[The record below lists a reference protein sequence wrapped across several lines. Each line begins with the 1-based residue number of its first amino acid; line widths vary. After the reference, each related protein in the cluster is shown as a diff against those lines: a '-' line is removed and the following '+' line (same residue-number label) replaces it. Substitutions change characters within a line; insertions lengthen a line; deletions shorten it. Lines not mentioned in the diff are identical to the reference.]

1 MIDLAFLS
9 FTLCVL
15 IIAYVDF
22 RKLYRFFKSKK
33 NKYLLDNISDLSEEQ
48 RDAVYYVYGIRVSD
62 QDDIFSEKNYGDFS
76 YINKYDDYHFL
87 HGEKVFIPKRLLY
100 RKNYIEEMQ
109 GEHEKS
115 IQCINHQGQLYLL
128 KIDDVFDLSS
138 DFTEEIKQVRVHEHL
153 LFSEEKEIPNL
164 DATLIYSRIAT
175 FKETCF
181 INSDGIKFR
190 HFLLF
195 LMAILFLFLL
205 SAIINGEHVGLYK
218 WVLFFVVMH
227 KLYSHF
233 FRSINSKFK
242 IKKILG
248 TVSEVEIE
256 GQEVTFTIKGNDG
269 VSLHLPLAQTFDNAQ
284 IESFKSLK
292 GKIAS
297 FELNAQELKE
307 KVKYTVLKVN
317 DHSMLGKYEGSVSY
331 RYHKYVA
338 IGYVLLCLTLF
349 PLAFMASY
357 TIDPGSSVS
366 VGHSGLAKG
375 RITEISGA
383 TIPKFTSTSSYG
395 WDFYVLDDKKTVDT
409 GALSL
414 AHLDFFKERDA
425 VYSSHPFF
433 RNAYSSIDQNQLSSP
448 TLITAYK
455 DSLSSYAQII
465 EPYCATFSCSDIKK
479 AMAKLW
485 FPEQLSSN
493 INVKQALSEIRNYD
507 PARSSEQGFTAF
519 SINRL
524 MDFVK
529 ARGRFELSVYNK
541 IFDDVNAITLS
552 YKPKLILRL
561 NEISADYDM
570 SLKDLR
576 HMNIKKIKSLQYD
589 EIHHIQK
596 LFLNKMNKLIN
607 EHDYIDIKGIVTH
620 IQETPE
626 FLIMLDVSP
635 SVHQHI
641 KGKEMEC
648 WFYLSFLLLA
658 LGHFVF
664 YSRKK
669 SKFAT
674 E

>member
-1 MIDLAFLS
+1 MIDFTFFS
-9 FTLCVL
+9 FTLFIL

-22 RKLYRFFKSKK
+22 RKLYRFFNSKK

-138 DFTEEIKQVRVHEHL
+138 DFVQEIKQVSVHEHL
-153 LFSEEKEIPNL
+153 LFSENREIPNL
-164 DATLIYSRIAT
+164 DATLVSSRMAT

-181 INSDGIKFR
+181 INSDGIKFG

-195 LMAILFLFLL
+195 LIATFFLFLL
-205 SAIINGEHVGLYK
+205 SVIISGEYVGLYK
-218 WVLFFVVMH
+218 WVLFFVVMQ
-227 KLYSHF
+227 KLYSRF

-242 IKKILG
+242 IKTILG
-248 TVSEVEIE
+248 CVSEIE
-256 GQEVTFTIKGNDG
+256 VAGQSVTFTIKGNDG
-269 VSLHLPLAQTFDNAQ
+269 VLLNLPLSQIFSKAQV
-284 IESFKSLK
+284 EHFKSLK
-292 GKIAS
+292 GKKVY

-307 KVKYTVLKVN
+307 QMKYTVIRIN
-317 DHSMLGKYEGSVSY
+317 DQSILGKYEGSVGY

-338 IGYVLLCLTLF
+338 IGYVLLCITLF
-349 PLAFMASY
+349 SFMASDTVDPSS
-357 TIDPGSSVS
+357 TIS
-366 VGHSGLAKG
+366 VGNMELSEG
-375 RITEISGA
+375 RITEITGA
-383 TIPKFTSTSSYG
+383 TIPKFTSISSYG
-395 WDFYVLDDKKTVDT
+395 WDFYVLDEKKKVDT

-433 RNAYSSIDQNQLSSP
+433 RDAYSSIDQNQLSSP
-448 TLITAYK
+448 TLTTAYK

-479 AMAKLW
+479 SMAKLW
-485 FPEQLSSN
+485 LPEQLSSN
-493 INVKQALSEIRNYD
+493 INVKQVLSEIRNYD
-507 PARSSEQGFTAF
+507 PVGSPEQGFTEF

-561 NEISADYDM
+561 NEISADYDT

-576 HMNIKKIKSLQYD
+576 HINIQKLKSLHYD

-596 LFLNKMNKLIN
+596 LFLKKMDKSIHEN
-607 EHDYIDIKGIVTH
+607 DYIDIKGKVTH
-620 IQETPE
+620 IEDSPE
-626 FLIMLDVSP
+626 LLIALDVSS
-635 SVHQHI
+635 SVLQSI
-641 KGKEMEC
+641 KRKEIES

-658 LGHFVF
+658 FGHFAF

-669 SKFAT
+669 SKLAT